1 MRRFRIVSVLTLLC
15 SLPLAA
21 AAEDIERGRLL
32 YETYCFDCH
41 YPRLHERSR
50 GRSEVQNLS
59 QLRDLVASRATLTKY
74 RFSLDERED
83 VVQYLNRAYYKFAK

>member
-1 MRRFRIVSVLTLLC
+1 MNLRWCVFTLL
-15 SLPLAA
+15 SVPLAA
-21 AAEDIERGRLL
+21 AAQDLERGRLL

-41 YPRLHERSR
+41 YPRVHERSR

-74 RFSLDERED
+74 RFSLDEKED
-83 VVQYLNRAYYKFAK
+83 VVQYLNRTYYKLTK